1 METDLQKSR
10 ALSYQNALEG
20 LDQIH
25 LTLYRLYSIALTLYD
40 LVRFSRENP
49 QKIMILSELSLSIA
63 ANFEGESAY
72 LIKQPRKHLLSL

>member
-25 LTLYRLYSIALTLYD
+25 LTLND
-40 LVRFSRENP
+40 LLIVRFLRENP
-49 QKIMILSELSLSIA
+49 QKIIILSELSLSIA

-72 LIKQPRKHLLSL
+72 LIKQPREHLLSL

>member
-25 LTLYRLYSIALTLYD
+25 LTLYD
-40 LVRFSRENP
+40 LVRFLRENS
-49 QKIMILSELSLSIA
+49 QKIMILSELSLSFE

>member
-1 METDLQKSR
+1 MLSKDLIKFIW
-10 ALSYQNALEG
+10 LC
-20 LDQIH
+20 
-25 LTLYRLYSIALTLYD
+25 IALTLYD